1 MHNLPRTVLM
11 LGFVSLFMD
20 ISSELVRS
28 LVPLLL
34 VDVLHAQ
41 MLQVGIIEG
50 IVEAT
55 ALLIRIFSGALSDF
69 IGKRKILLLF
79 GYGLATLSIPIF
91 SLAQSIK
98 AVFIARLS
106 ERIGKGIRDAPR
118 DALIADVSSKEN
130 LGSSY
135 GLRQSMDSIGAVLGP
150 LGAVLLLFLWED
162 IRFALWFALIP
173 AAISMLIIFFK
184 IQEPQHLVQNSAPSQ
199 KFSLSSLKDFP
210 NSFWLVTSIGSIF
223 MFSRFSEA
231 FLILKA
237 QEAGFKLDLLPLVIA
252 LMSIA
257 YVFSAYPAG
266 KLSDRLKRK
275 NVLIIG
281 ILLLICADL
290 MLAQA
295 NSYWMIFTGV
305 AFWGLHMGFSQ
316 GVLSAMVA
324 DTAPQD
330 RRGTA
335 FGIFNLVSGVTVLSS
350 SILAGWI
357 WQSFGSSYTF
367 YAGVLFATIS
377 LGLLI
382 RKNTH

>member
-1 MHNLPRTVLM
+1 M

>member
-1 MHNLPRTVLM
+1 M

-50 IVEAT
+50 IAEST

-69 IGKRKILLLF
+69 IGKRKILLLL
-79 GYGLATLSIPIF
+79 GYGLASLSLPIF
-91 SLAQSIK
+91 PLAQNVK
-98 AVFIARLS
+98 TVFIARFTD
-106 ERIGKGIRDAPR
+106 RIGKGIRDAPR
-118 DALIADVSSKEN
+118 DALIADVSSKEH

-150 LGAVLLLFLWED
+150 FAAVLLLFFWED

-173 AAISMLIIFFK
+173 ATISMLIIFFK
-184 IQEPQHLVQNSAPSQ
+184 IDEPPNIPQSTEPSL
-199 KFSLSSLKDFP
+199 KFSLSSVRYFP
-210 NSFWLVTSIGSIF
+210 STFWLVVSIGSIF

-237 QEAGFKLDLLPLVIA
+237 QDAGFKLDLLPLAIA
-252 LMSIA
+252 VMSLS

-275 NVLIIG
+275 NVLLIG
-281 ILLLICADL
+281 ISLLIGADL
-290 MLAQA
+290 ILAQA
-295 NSYWMIFTGV
+295 HSYLMIFIGV
-305 AFWGLHMGFSQ
+305 ALWGLHMGFSQ

-324 DTAPQD
+324 DTAPED
-330 RRGTA
+330 KRGTA
-335 FGIFNLVSGVTVLSS
+335 FGIFNLVTGIAILGS

-357 WQSFGSSYTF
+357 WQTFGSSYTF
-367 YAGVLFATIS
+367 YTGAFFALIS
-377 LGLLI
+377 LGLLT
-382 RKNTH
+382 RKDAKQTNSQNA

>member
-1 MHNLPRTVLM
+1 
-11 LGFVSLFMD
+11 
-20 ISSELVRS
+20 
-28 LVPLLL
+28 
-34 VDVLHAQ
+34 
-41 MLQVGIIEG
+41 
-50 IVEAT
+50 
-55 ALLIRIFSGALSDF
+55 
-69 IGKRKILLLF
+69 
-79 GYGLATLSIPIF
+79 
-91 SLAQSIK
+91 
-98 AVFIARLS
+98 
-106 ERIGKGIRDAPR
+106 
-118 DALIADVSSKEN
+118 
-130 LGSSY
+130 
-135 GLRQSMDSIGAVLGP
+135 
-150 LGAVLLLFLWED
+150 
-162 IRFALWFALIP
+162 
-173 AAISMLIIFFK
+173 
-184 IQEPQHLVQNSAPSQ
+184 
-199 KFSLSSLKDFP
+199 
-210 NSFWLVTSIGSIF
+210 
-223 MFSRFSEA
+223 
-231 FLILKA
+231 
-237 QEAGFKLDLLPLVIA
+237 
-252 LMSIA
+252 
-257 YVFSAYPAG
+257 
-266 KLSDRLKRK
+266 LKRK